1 MSIPLVLLSNVFVL
15 IIQRR
20 DRMDLIAKLD
30 QCSYEEWIADRRAN
44 ATGLELKELIVK
56 DIKEILHSARIS
68 IPLIW
73 EYKAANG
80 EELRNLSHSLRKIV
94 VRIWMIYREFVKEDS
109 DTRYLLVHCESERIS
124 FCAALCSIFNFID
137 TLPNPDKLSQVYYS
151 YNECKTEIVRMY
163 MGQDKIGL
171 LLINPGTKE
180 LSTSLA
186 AIFSLSCSCVD
197 ALYSRVRHIV
207 GTGEKL
213 KQNSSVKNLEFVE
226 V

>member
-1 MSIPLVLLSNVFVL
+1 
-15 IIQRR
+15 
-20 DRMDLIAKLD
+20 MDLIAKLD
-30 QCSYEEWIADRRAN
+30 QCSYEEWIADRRVN

-56 DIKEILHSARIS
+56 DIKDILHSARIS

-80 EELRNLSHSLRKIV
+80 EELRNLSQSLRKIV

-109 DTRYLLVHCESERIS
+109 NTRDLLVHCEAERIS
-124 FCAALCSIFNFID
+124 FCAALCGIFNFID

-151 YNECKTEIVRMY
+151 YNECKTEVVRMY
-163 MGQDKIGL
+163 MGQDKMGL

-197 ALYSRVRHIV
+197 ALYNRVKYLV
-207 GTGEKL
+207 GKNTKLEK
-213 KQNSSVKNLEFVE
+213 KSSVRTVELLEV
-226 V
+226 

>member
-1 MSIPLVLLSNVFVL
+1 
-15 IIQRR
+15 
-20 DRMDLIAKLD
+20 MDLIAKLD
-30 QCSYEEWIADRRAN
+30 QCSYEEFISDRRVN

-56 DIKEILHSARIS
+56 DIKDILHSARIS

-80 EELRNLSHSLRKIV
+80 EELRNLSQSLRKIV

-109 DTRYLLVHCESERIS
+109 NTRDLLVRCEVERIS

-151 YNECKTEIVRMY
+151 YNECKTEVVRMY
-163 MGQDKIGL
+163 TGQDKMGL

-186 AIFSLSCSCVD
+186 AIFSLSCSCAD
-197 ALYSRVRHIV
+197 ALHNRVKYLV
-207 GTGEKL
+207 GKNTKL
-213 KQNSSVKNLEFVE
+213 EQKPSVRTVELLEV
-226 V
+226 